1 MNHTP
6 TKRQLS
12 FVFIVL
18 AASGCTSTN
27 PRQFRNSF
35 LPPAPPKSP
44 QATYAIADPP
54 VLTPNAYFSRESPT
68 LLSAAPDLPPRPTQL
83 DARIRRAEERFDAGR
98 KLYAAGDLQGARSEF
113 DRAIDILLNAP
124 DTGDDGQR
132 LDKSFDRLLD
142 AIYRF
147 DIEGF
152 GAGSDGGQVAYDK
165 SPLDDILQMTFPIDP
180 KLKNK
185 VKEEVRATVSQL
197 PLEANDAILSYI
209 HYFSSERGRKIL
221 VAGLRRS
228 GRYRPMI
235 SRILDEEGV
244 PQELI
249 YLAQAE
255 SGFLPRALSRKA
267 AAGVWQFVKWRGQ
280 QYGLNQTPYSDD
292 RLDPERATR
301 AAARHLRD
309 LYTTF
314 GDWYLAMAAYNC
326 GPGCVERAVQRTGYA
341 DFWEL
346 RNRSVL
352 PKETR
357 NYVPVILAMTVMAK
371 NAKDYDIEITPDPAV
386 EYDTVELTAPTHV
399 NLIADAAD
407 RSTSEIREF
416 NPALLKNLA
425 PAGYALRLPKGTGR
439 MVASALDSVPAAKRA
454 SWRIH
459 RVAPG
464 ETLTQIAKRYGA
476 PAGAI
481 SAANASLRLE
491 PETGDVLIIPAS
503 YSEPKATAQKR
514 STASRT
520 ARSRATAKRPVKK
533 AAAPAPAKKSPASVQ
548 TASLRT
554 STGPARQTATRR

>member
-1 MNHTP
+1 MRQTP
-6 TKRQLS
+6 TTRQLS

-44 QATYAIADPP
+44 QAVYAIADPP
-54 VLTPNAYFSRESPT
+54 VLTPNAYFSKESPT
-68 LLSAAPDLPPRPTQL
+68 LLNAAPDLPPRPTQL
-83 DARIRRAEERFDAGR
+83 DVRIRRAEERFDAGK
-98 KLYAAGDLQGARSEF
+98 KLYADGDLEGARREF
-113 DRAIDILLNAP
+113 DRAIDILLNA
-124 DTGDDGQR
+124 TEAGDDRQH
-132 LDKSFDRLLD
+132 LDKSFDRLVD

-147 DIEGF
+147 DLEGL
-152 GAGSDGGQVAYDK
+152 GTGNDGDRVAYDK
-165 SPLDDILQMTFPIDP
+165 SPLDEILQMTFPIDP
-180 KLKNK
+180 KQKNK
-185 VKEEVRATVSQL
+185 LKEEIQATVSQL
-197 PLEANDAILSYI
+197 PLEENDAILGYI

-221 VAGLRRS
+221 LAGLRRS
-228 GRYRPMI
+228 GRYKPMI
-235 SRILDEEGV
+235 ARILAEEGV

-309 LYTTF
+309 LYTEF

-346 RNRSVL
+346 RNRNVL

-371 NAKDYDIEITPDPAV
+371 NAKDYDIEFTADPAV
-386 EYDTVELTAPTHV
+386 EYDTVELSAPTHI
-399 NLIADAAD
+399 NLIADVAD
-407 RSTSEIREF
+407 RPVSEVREI

-425 PAGYALRLPKGTGR
+425 PSGYALRLPKGTGPT
-439 MVASALDSVPAAKRA
+439 VASALDSVPTAKRA

-464 ETLTQIAKRYGA
+464 ETLAQIAKRYGT
-476 PAGAI
+476 PPGSI
-481 SAANASLRLE
+481 SAANAASRLQ
-491 PETGDVLIIPAS
+491 PEAGDVLIIPAA
-503 YSEPKATAQKR
+503 YSEPRATAQKR
-514 STASRT
+514 APAKRT
-520 ARSRATAKRPVKK
+520 GHSRATASKRPVKK
-533 AAAPAPAKKSPASVQ
+533 AAAPAAAKKHPATVQ
-548 TASLRT
+548 TASVRT
-554 STGPARQTATRR
+554 RQTAARR